1 MSSFNVPMLGGQ
13 NPDIKKVYNYIQL
26 LNDQLR
32 YSLSNITPEDNF
44 DQQSF
49 LKYQETE
56 THIAQLEVTMKG
68 FLSEFQDLQN
78 NVSSSIKVLDGKI
91 ALKVSKDKL
100 CSEISATTEAITFK
114 TGYLIIDANNF
125 KLNKDGTATF
135 SGTINGGSININNR
149 FVVTS
154 AGQVTIDSITFAQ
167 GIVTNGLLYTNYI
180 RISGNADVEG
190 TLTAKTMN
198 VTGDVSCETLFE
210 RSDRRLKDNIQDI
223 PDQTALELVLGMRP
237 VTFQFVD
244 TGQRSMGLIAQEVD
258 DLQERLGTDLPLVDH
273 SGEYLA
279 IPYGNNSVLFS
290 GAIRQQG
297 REIEALEKAV
307 KRMKEERNEGC
318 I

>member
-1 MSSFNVPMLGGQ
+1 
-13 NPDIKKVYNYIQL
+13 
-26 LNDQLR
+26 
-32 YSLSNITPEDNF
+32 
-44 DQQSF
+44 
-49 LKYQETE
+49 
-56 THIAQLEVTMKG
+56 
-68 FLSEFQDLQN
+68 
-78 NVSSSIKVLDGKI
+78 
-91 ALKVSKDKL
+91 
-100 CSEISATTEAITFK
+100 
-114 TGYLIIDANNF
+114 
-125 KLNKDGTATF
+125 
-135 SGTINGGSININNR
+135 
-149 FVVTS
+149 
-154 AGQVTIDSITFAQ
+154 
-167 GIVTNGLLYTNYI
+167 
-180 RISGNADVEG
+180 
-190 TLTAKTMN
+190 MN

-273 SGEYLA
+273 SGEYMA

-307 KRMKEERNEGC
+307 KRMKEERDEGC

>member
-1 MSSFNVPMLGGQ
+1 
-13 NPDIKKVYNYIQL
+13 
-26 LNDQLR
+26 
-32 YSLSNITPEDNF
+32 
-44 DQQSF
+44 
-49 LKYQETE
+49 
-56 THIAQLEVTMKG
+56 MKG

-307 KRMKEERNEGC
+307 KRMKEERDEGC

>member
-1 MSSFNVPMLGGQ
+1 MFLPV
-13 NPDIKKVYNYIQL
+13 
-26 LNDQLR
+26 
-32 YSLSNITPEDNF
+32 LS
-44 DQQSF
+44 
-49 LKYQETE
+49 
-56 THIAQLEVTMKG
+56 VG
-68 FLSEFQDLQN
+68 W
-78 NVSSSIKVLDGKI
+78 KI

-258 DLQERLGTDLPLVDH
+258 DLQERLVQIFLWWIIVGSIWQSH
-273 SGEYLA
+273 ME
-279 IPYGNNSVLFS
+279 
-290 GAIRQQG
+290 
-297 REIEALEKAV
+297 
-307 KRMKEERNEGC
+307 
-318 I
+318 